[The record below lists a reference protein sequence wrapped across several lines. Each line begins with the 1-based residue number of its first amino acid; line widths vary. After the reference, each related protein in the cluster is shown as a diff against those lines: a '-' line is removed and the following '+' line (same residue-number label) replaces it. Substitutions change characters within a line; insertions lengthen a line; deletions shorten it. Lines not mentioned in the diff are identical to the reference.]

1 MHLSKFR
8 VGDQHL
14 RDLVGRDDRR
24 VVPNLI
30 ACRVTMTVTSK
41 KTRMSKQTFCLW
53 LTLVSAFLGC
63 AWKPLYAADDP
74 NAAARATLER
84 IQALRKERP
93 NDGVLVYY
101 EAALQS
107 QLGQRSLTLE
117 LLRSLMGRKLGL
129 IPTRDLG
136 FDAVWNDTEFQTVR
150 KELVDEDVKT
160 LDAPVAFRLKDPK
173 LIPEGIAYDPTSKRF
188 FLGSI
193 AQHKII
199 VSDAKGEAGDFSAPG
214 DKLDAVLGLAVDPA
228 RGHLYAVSTNG
239 FEDSGKTERRNAIM
253 RYNLKDGRLMDRF
266 VAPEAMQLNDVA
278 IAPDGTV
285 YTTDSESST
294 VFRKKPDERTFAR
307 LGETGGVRG
316 ANGITFSSDGIL
328 YVTLSTGIARVD
340 TATGAATRLPQPD
353 TVVTGGID
361 GLYWHDGD
369 LFGIQNSTNPGR
381 VVRIALADKGSRV
394 AGLTVLQSYQHP
406 EFDEPTTGA
415 IANGALNVIG
425 NSYVGHY
432 QPDGSI
438 KGAAELKGTTIV
450 AVPLGVPSA
459 H

>member
-1 MHLSKFR
+1 
-8 VGDQHL
+8 
-14 RDLVGRDDRR
+14 
-24 VVPNLI
+24 
-30 ACRVTMTVTSK
+30 MTLTSK
-41 KTRMSKQTFCLW
+41 KTRMSKQTFCFW

-63 AWKPLYAADDP
+63 AWKLLYAADDP

-101 EAALQS
+101 EAAFQS
-107 QLGQRSLTLE
+107 QLGQRSLALE

-150 KELVDEDVKT
+150 KELADEDVKT

-381 VVRIALADKGSRV
+381 VVRIALADKGSRI

>member
-1 MHLSKFR
+1 MNERTFR
-8 VGDQHL
+8 
-14 RDLVGRDDRR
+14 
-24 VVPNLI
+24 
-30 ACRVTMTVTSK
+30 
-41 KTRMSKQTFCLW
+41 FW
-53 LTLVSAFLGC
+53 LTIGCAFLGW
-63 AWKPLYAADDP
+63 AGKPIYAADDA

-84 IQALRKERP
+84 IEALRKERP

-101 EAALQS
+101 EAAFQS
-107 QLGQRSLTLE
+107 QVGERGLALE
-117 LLRSLMGRKLGL
+117 LLRSLKGRKLGL

-136 FDAVWNDTEFQTVR
+136 FDPIWDDKEFQIIR
-150 KELVDEDVKT
+150 KELADEDVKT
-160 LDAPVAFRLKDPK
+160 PDAPVAFRLKDPK
-173 LIPEGIAYDPTSKRF
+173 LIPEGIAYDPMNKQF

-193 AQHKII
+193 ARHEII
-199 VSDAKGEAGDFSAPG
+199 VTDAKGEARDFSAPG
-214 DKLDAVLGLAVDPA
+214 DKLDAVLGIVVDAA

-278 IAPDGTV
+278 IAPDGSV
-285 YTTDSESST
+285 YTTDSESGT
-294 VFRKKPDERTFAR
+294 VFRKKPDERTLTR

-316 ANGITFSSDGIL
+316 ANGIAFSSDGIL

-340 TATGAATRLPQPD
+340 TATGAVTRLPQPD

-394 AGLTVLQSYQHP
+394 AGLTVL
-406 EFDEPTTGA
+406 
-415 IANGALNVIG
+415 
-425 NSYVGHY
+425 
-432 QPDGSI
+432 
-438 KGAAELKGTTIV
+438 
-450 AVPLGVPSA
+450 
-459 H
+459 